1 MPVSTRSARVRD
13 ANMRTIAV
21 LVTRAN
27 SFDIGKLTPDRNVNH
42 NIAGYRIRG
51 IHNFVTTVT
60 RSTNS

>member
-27 SFDIGKLTPDRNVNH
+27 SFDIGKLIPDRNVNH
-42 NIAGYRIRG
+42 NIAGYQIRG
-51 IHNFVTTVT
+51 IHRCSLSMN
-60 RSTNS
+60 

>member
-27 SFDIGKLTPDRNVNH
+27 SFDIGNKAPDRNVNQA
-42 NIAGYRIRG
+42 IAGYQIRG
-51 IHNFVTTVT
+51 IHRCSLSMN
-60 RSTNS
+60 